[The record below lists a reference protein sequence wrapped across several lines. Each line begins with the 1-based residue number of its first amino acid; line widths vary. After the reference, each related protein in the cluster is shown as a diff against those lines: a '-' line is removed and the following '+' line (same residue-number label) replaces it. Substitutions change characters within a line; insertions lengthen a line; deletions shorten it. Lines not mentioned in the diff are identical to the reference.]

1 MATFPS
7 LKPTARSFRPGDYPS
22 KTYRAL
28 SGAIIKRSFG
38 NRATGYQLEL
48 EFQNIS
54 ESDLEDIW
62 DHYLGQNGTLDAFDL
77 PAEVVSGYS
86 TAVGEKFYAP
96 ENIEWYYAEAPSVQ
110 SVIKG
115 ISTVRVQLIGEL
127 ELS

>member
-7 LKPTARSFRPGDYPS
+7 LKPTARSFRLGDYPS

-28 SGAIIKRSFG
+28 SGAIVKRSFG

-54 ESDLEDIW
+54 EANLDLIL
-62 DHYLGQNGTLDAFDL
+62 DHYLGQQGTLTGFTL
-77 PAEVVSGYS
+77 PTSVVAGYD
-86 TAVGEKFYAP
+86 TTTGNKIRTPAG
-96 ENIEWYYAEAPSVQ
+96 IEWFYAEAPNVQ

-127 ELS
+127 A